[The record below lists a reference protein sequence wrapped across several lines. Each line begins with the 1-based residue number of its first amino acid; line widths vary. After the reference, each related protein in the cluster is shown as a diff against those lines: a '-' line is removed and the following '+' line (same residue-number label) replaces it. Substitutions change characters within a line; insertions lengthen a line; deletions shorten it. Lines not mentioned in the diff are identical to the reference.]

1 MSARAGAGLEIRLAV
16 LLRAGTWAA
25 CLIIA
30 AGLLLGMIDAPAGA
44 RVVNAGIV
52 LFIAL
57 PAARLLAMLA
67 AFARQRDWRYAL
79 IVALVLAIIAAG
91 LALGLRAG

>member
-1 MSARAGAGLEIRLAV
+1 VSARAGQGLEMRLAA

-25 CLIIA
+25 CLVVA
-30 AGLLLGMIDAPAGA
+30 AGMALGMYDAPAGA

-57 PAARLLAMLA
+57 PVARLLAMLA